1 MIRYLGFLYFVAFLI
16 SLNQNLALIGS
27 RGLLPGNLHM
37 SFMSKRLGEISKFEK
52 FFQVPT
58 LLWFIDYENPTDFDY
73 YSNLLSTVGVFVS
86 AFVLL
91 TARANSVIMFLLW
104 FLYHSI
110 VNVGQRWFSFG
121 WESQLLET
129 GFLGIFFVPL
139 LSLSHFPK
147 TCSPSKVVIWAYRW
161 LIFRIMIGAGL
172 IKLRG
177 DECWRNLTCMNYHYE
192 TQPVPNPVSFY
203 LHKSP
208 EIVHM
213 IETLGNHFIELVAPW
228 LMLVPLRCCRLFA
241 GFVQIFFQVV
251 LITSGNLSFLNWL
264 TILPSICF
272 LDDLFLSRMFSTK
285 SIKEASKMN
294 TLLLYSNYHRIT
306 NKIYKIVHFLLLSL
320 IAYLSI
326 PIVSNL
332 LSSRQLMNSSFD
344 NFRLVNTYGAFGSVT
359 KTRTEIIIL
368 GTASDYPNAPQTE
381 WFEYEFNCKPGKLDR
396 RPCLISPY
404 HYRLDWLMWFA
415 AFQNYQQNPWLI
427 HLAAKF
433 LMNDTESLGL
443 ISENPFKEQPPNFIR
458 MDHYLYNYADITNEN
473 GVWWNRKYIGEYMP
487 VVSLKELEPILKRQQ
502 WPINPKT
509 PTEKKLFHQKKTKSE
524 L

>member
-1 MIRYLGFLYFVAFLI
+1 METTDLTGIPTKTIMGPINYRPLKQLGSPGLIVEPPKHRTGIARIR
-16 SLNQNLALIGS
+16 LAT
-27 RGLLPGNLHM
+27 P
-37 SFMSKRLGEISKFEK
+37 
-52 FFQVPT
+52 
-58 LLWFIDYENPTDFDY
+58 
-73 YSNLLSTVGVFVS
+73 
-86 AFVLL
+86 A
-91 TARANSVIMFLLW
+91 
-104 FLYHSI
+104 
-110 VNVGQRWFSFG
+110 
-121 WESQLLET
+121 QL
-129 GFLGIFFVPL
+129 
-139 LSLSHFPK
+139 
-147 TCSPSKVVIWAYRW
+147 KVVDKLLNPGGMELPDAAYEGPGLAEDPRYGKPC
-161 LIFRIMIGAGL
+161 GASCVTVV
-172 IKLRG
+172 
-177 DECWRNLTCMNYHYE
+177 DECYI
-192 TQPVPNPVSFY
+192 PNPVSFY

-251 LITSGNLSFLNWL
+251 LIMSGNLSFLNWL

-381 WFEYEFNCKPGKLDR
+381 WFEYEFNCKPGKLNR

-458 MDHYLYNYADITNEN
+458 MDHYLYNYADMTNEN

-509 PTEKKLFHQKKTKSE
+509 PTEKKMFHKKKTKSE